1 MADTVATLLQ
11 LAQLAFASLV
21 VLVIAGILY
30 KEGVRGLLRRLIVT
44 LRLIPGVDAAI
55 SAVLR
60 REVSNFVRQM
70 DATPAGARKSKV
82 EDSRVIHI
90 PMKGVCVC
98 ACVITWAIP
107 YSLCRPLPL

>member
-1 MADTVATLLQ
+1 MADTLATVLQ
-11 LAQLAFASLV
+11 LTQLAFATLLILV
-21 VLVIAGILY
+21 VAGILY

-70 DATPAGARKSKV
+70 DAAPAGARKTKQEGSK
-82 EDSRVIHI
+82 VIHI
-90 PMKGVCVC
+90 PLKGVCVC
-98 ACVITWAIP
+98 V
-107 YSLCRPLPL
+107 RV